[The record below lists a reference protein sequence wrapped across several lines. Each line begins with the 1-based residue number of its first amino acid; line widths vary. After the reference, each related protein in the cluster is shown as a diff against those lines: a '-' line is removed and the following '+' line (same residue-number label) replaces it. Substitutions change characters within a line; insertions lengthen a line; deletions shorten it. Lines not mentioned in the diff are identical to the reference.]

1 MRKVFLSMA
10 AIGFAVLMGSCG
22 TGSKTMTNVDLSGE
36 WNIVDIN
43 GEALSGDAKPFL
55 GVDVVEKRIY
65 GNAGCN
71 RMMGGLEYDSVQPGK
86 VRFTSV
92 ATTRMMCP
100 EMETE
105 QKVLAALDKV
115 VGYSGTEESL
125 SLVDAEGNNVMTMEK
140 RQQPEVSI
148 ESLEGEWIIV
158 SVNMT
163 PLEEMENVPFLAFN
177 VAEKRV
183 HGNAGCNT
191 INGGFSQEE
200 GQPASLKFSQMI
212 STMMACPDM
221 DTERLVLETLD
232 KVRSFSEREDGSIN
246 LLDEE
251 GQEVIVLSK
260 KN

>member
-1 MRKVFLSMA
+1 MGKVFLSMA
-10 AIGFAVLMGSCG
+10 AIGFAALMGSCG
-22 TGSKTMTNVDLSGE
+22 TGAKTVADVDLSGE

-43 GEALSGDAKPFL
+43 GVTLGGDARPFL
-55 GVDVVEKRIY
+55 GVDMAEKRIY

-125 SLVDAEGNNVMTMEK
+125 SLVDAEGNSVMTVEK
-140 RQQPEVSI
+140 RRQPEVTVD
-148 ESLEGEWIIV
+148 SLEGEWTIV
-158 SVNMT
+158 SVGSVSV
-163 PLEEMENVPFLAFN
+163 EGMENVPFLAFN
-177 VAEKRV
+177 VAEQRV
-183 HGNAGCNT
+183 HGNAGCNI

-221 DTERLVLETLD
+221 DTERKVLEALD
-232 KVRSFSEREDGSIN
+232 KVRGFSAGENGGMN
-246 LLDEE
+246 LLDEKGE
-251 GQEVIVLSK
+251 AVIVLSK
-260 KN
+260 K